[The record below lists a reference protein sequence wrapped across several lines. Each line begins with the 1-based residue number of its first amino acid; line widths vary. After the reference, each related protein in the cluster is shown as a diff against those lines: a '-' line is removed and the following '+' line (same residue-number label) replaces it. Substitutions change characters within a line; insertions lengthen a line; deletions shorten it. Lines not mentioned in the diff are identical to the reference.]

1 MSKKQLGRSRFGDED
16 DDDAMAPVVPARGRS
31 RGDQGPD
38 TMTAATT
45 TNTQEP
51 PSNGA
56 VARDEEIKAE
66 AREAARAARHL
77 TAAVIQGQEDLSK
90 GQAREGRASAAAAA
104 AAAITTVTVDAD
116 EDEKEKMW
124 VARAEA
130 EQAAVPG
137 AFAIAPTPTPGSASF
152 GATEGI
158 DGVRHDMADDS
169 SLSPPTEGKI
179 EATENHALERAVP
192 VTAELVTD
200 ARDLEA
206 QTQDIADEV

>member
-66 AREAARAARHL
+66 AREAARASRHF
-77 TAAVIQGQEDLSK
+77 TASEIQGQEGLSK

-104 AAAITTVTVDAD
+104 ITTVTDDAD